1 MNLEELKIDKGEK
14 QKLFINVDG
23 TDVSI
28 PVTIVRGIN
37 EGETIL
43 FTAGI
48 HCTEYTSIQ
57 TIIEIAED
65 INPENIN
72 GNIILVHITNI
83 TGFKAS
89 NNNSNVFEDQKNLNR
104 VFPGKKDGSLSERIA
119 DFIFNRFLKIS
130 NYYVDMHGGDV
141 HESLI
146 PYVYYTGGAKSDIVK
161 SSMIMANMINVN
173 YKVASIV
180 RSQGAYNCAGEI
192 GIPSILVERGCSGVW
207 NKNEVFLYKK
217 DIFNLLRGI
226 GILEDENKFK
236 KYNPKDI
243 EDVKYYISKNI
254 GCWYP
259 QKKSGD
265 MVILGECLGIIKDY
279 FGKEIDVIY
288 ADFDGVILYQ
298 RCTLSINYG
307 NELIALGKV

>member
-1 MNLEELKIDKGEK
+1 MNLGELSIRKGEK

-28 PVTIVRGIN
+28 PVTIIRGIN
-37 EGETIL
+37 DGETII

-57 TIIEIAED
+57 TIIEMSED
-65 INPENIN
+65 IKPENIN
-72 GNIILVHITNI
+72 GNIILVHIANI

-89 NNNSNVFEDQKNLNR
+89 NNNSSVFEDQKNLNR
-104 VFPGKKDGSLSERIA
+104 VFPGKKDGSLSEKIA
-119 DFIFNRFLKIS
+119 DFIFNKFLKIS

-161 SSMIMANMINVN
+161 GSRIMANMINVN
-173 YKVASIV
+173 YKVASMV
-180 RSQGAYNCAGEI
+180 RDQGAYNCAGEI

-207 NKNEVFLYKK
+207 NKKDVITYKK
-217 DIFNLLRGI
+217 DMFNILRGM
-226 GILEDENKFK
+226 GFLEDGNKFEK
-236 KYNPKDI
+236 HNPKDI
-243 EDVKYYISKNI
+243 KEVKYYISEDI

-279 FGKEIDVIY
+279 FGNETKLIY

-298 RCTLSINYG
+298 RCTLSVNYN
-307 NELIALGKV
+307 NELIVLGKI